1 LRVNVVTI
9 EKYVFIENKK
19 EKEEKSIIFDF

>member
-9 EKYVFIENKK
+9 KGYVFIENKK